1 MHWALDMVIFKT
13 NFLSFIDPMP
23 LSSLNDWSI
32 ILPDINNSNGREGS
46 HILVLEF

>member
-1 MHWALDMVIFKT
+1 
-13 NFLSFIDPMP
+13 MP

-32 ILPDINNSNGREGS
+32 ILPDINNSNGEREGL